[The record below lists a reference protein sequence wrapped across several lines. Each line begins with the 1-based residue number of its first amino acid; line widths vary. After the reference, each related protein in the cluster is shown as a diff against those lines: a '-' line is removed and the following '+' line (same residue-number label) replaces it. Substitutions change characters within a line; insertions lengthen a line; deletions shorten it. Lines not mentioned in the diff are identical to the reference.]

1 MEPRGGSG
9 NNEPEVR
16 LRIYPGFDERVIATT
31 TFHVPAVRWMV
42 AR

>member
-1 MEPRGGSG
+1 MEPRAEAGG
-9 NNEPEVR
+9 NEPEVR